1 MRPAQPPQ
9 PPGPG
14 IRRTGLRRHVGMPPY
29 GRTEVG
35 TVKRTALDPG
45 ASGPMWASAPTV
57 GRTGGAWWGSN
68 LVPGGYIIRPYR
80 QACKFTVGAH
90 CICALPSRR
99 NHQGQE
105 YDAPGSGG
113 MWACRPTPTAAIR
126 VPCTRRLADAPCAPL
141 RAKRT
146 SSLFPITSSARS
158 RALPGPGGGRRASG
172 RGSRRCW

>member
-14 IRRTGLRRHVGMPPY
+14 IRRTGFRRHVGMPPC
-29 GRTEVG
+29 GRTEIG

-80 QACKFTVGAH
+80 QACKFTVGRFFDSLRRHMGGTPLRHAARATSPQGE
-90 CICALPSRR
+90 ALAS
-99 NHQGQE
+99 
-105 YDAPGSGG
+105 
-113 MWACRPTPTAAIR
+113 AIGKP
-126 VPCTRRLADAPCAPL
+126 PCTRGLANAPCAPL

-146 SSLFPITSSARS
+146 YSLFPLPYYVLCPVPGSSRS
-158 RALPGPGGGRRASG
+158 RRR
-172 RGSRRCW
+172 

>member
-14 IRRTGLRRHVGMPPY
+14 IRRTGFRRHVGMPPY

-80 QACKFTVGAH
+80 QACKFTVGRFFDSLRRPKGGTPLRHAARATSPQGE
-90 CICALPSRR
+90 ALASAVGKP
-99 NHQGQE
+99 
-105 YDAPGSGG
+105 
-113 MWACRPTPTAAIR
+113 
-126 VPCTRRLADAPCAPL
+126 PCTRGLANAPCAPL

-146 SSLFPITSSARS
+146 YSLLFPITSSARS
-158 RALPGPGGGRRASG
+158 RAPPGPGGGRRASG
-172 RGSRRCW
+172 RDSRRCW

>member
-1 MRPAQPPQ
+1 MRPCPAAATTRARNTTHRAPAAC
-9 PPGPG
+9 GHAA
-14 IRRTGLRRHVGMPPY
+14 LRQDRGRY
-29 GRTEVG
+29 GQKDCLG
-35 TVKRTALDPG
+35 PG

-80 QACKFTVGAH
+80 QACRFTVGRFFDSLRRPKGGTPLRHAARATSPQGE
-90 CICALPSRR
+90 ALASAVGKP
-99 NHQGQE
+99 
-105 YDAPGSGG
+105 
-113 MWACRPTPTAAIR
+113 
-126 VPCTRRLADAPCAPL
+126 PCTRGLANAPCAPL

-146 SSLFPITSSARS
+146 YSLLFPITSSARS